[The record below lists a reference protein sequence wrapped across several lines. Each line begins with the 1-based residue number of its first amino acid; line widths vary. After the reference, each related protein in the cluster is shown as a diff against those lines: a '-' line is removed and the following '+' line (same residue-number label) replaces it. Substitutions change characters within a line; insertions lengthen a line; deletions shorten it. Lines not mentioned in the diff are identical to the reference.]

1 MHFVWWVRTCH
12 AKPRPVI
19 IAPRTFILA
28 RFGMW
33 GNRLGW
39 AISAVIAIVTVG
51 SLAFYARGASAMSK
65 PTQFG
70 IEASGETVALSV
82 PAQGVLGGSPKPCDA
97 AQSYS
102 EAIALY
108 RREPMVYDDVAGGTS
123 RATDAAKLPAVQRLI
138 EGAGCQ
144 QMTLFSADP
153 TLIVRYG
160 DAPEL
165 EALRTIGRAAVR
177 VGLMHKANKRNADAI
192 KCYEA
197 AFALGAKLYDERM
210 TYREMMAGNELMGE
224 AGVGLSSLTFTVG
237 DTTRSEAA
245 TKFEAARQAT
255 FKSHAQ
261 PVAAKLI
268 SIDPET
274 VAQHTGD
281 VFYLAEHASERMW
294 RVEAMFALGRMR
306 YFVGQGGRLGDQRG
320 AERQLKRYAN
330 DPDPVVRAAAKAGLA
345 LTREQMRTLG

>member
-1 MHFVWWVRTCH
+1 
-12 AKPRPVI
+12 
-19 IAPRTFILA
+19 
-28 RFGMW
+28 MW

-39 AISAVIAIVTVG
+39 GISAGIAIVTVG
-51 SLAFYARGASAMSK
+51 SLVFYARGASATSK

-70 IEASGETVALSV
+70 MDATSQNVALSV
-82 PAQGVLGGSPKPCDA
+82 PAQSVLGVPPQPCDA
-97 AQSYS
+97 AQPYS

-108 RREPMVYDDVAGGTS
+108 RREPTVYDDIAGGTS

-138 EGAGCQ
+138 EGAGCER
-144 QMTLFSADP
+144 MTLFSADP

-165 EALRTIGRAAVR
+165 EALRTIGKAAVR
-177 VGLMHKANKRNADAI
+177 VGLMHQTNKRNPDAI

-210 TYREMMAGNELMGE
+210 TYHEMMAGNELLGE
-224 AGVGLSSLTFTVG
+224 AGVGLSRLTFTVG

-261 PVAAKLI
+261 PIAQRLI
-268 SIDPET
+268 SIDPEI
-274 VAQHTGD
+274 VAQHAGD

-306 YFVGQGGRLGDQRG
+306 YFVGRGGKLGDQRG
-320 AERQLKRYAN
+320 AERELKRYAN
-330 DPDPVVRAAAKAGLA
+330 DPDPVVRAAANAALA